1 MNSSVNMDGTDTL
14 NCPLRG
20 HWVSLRLVDERGDG
34 KPYAGLAYSLHDS
47 QEHHYSG
54 TLDEEGF
61 ALVKNIY
68 CGPAVLDLSAIYQGG
83 DQWYTALSRRNK
95 FPLPLTTLQVA
106 AEQSSCGPRRAPTEK
121 TYLAEERAFREQA
134 RFWRVEVSDF
144 AEATK
149 HLPDPDSD
157 WGPRPPAMLKL
168 NAGAAAQQLGVAL
181 SPNQHHVLEV
191 KALRAYSPLLS
202 RDKAFCALNAYHL
215 ALMGTFVYAPF
226 SKTKGW
232 KETYQSSPPP
242 YPEAG
247 SIGQVLREQLPR
259 MCLPT
264 QFDSAKPYH
273 LLCEEVPYSKR
284 LEVVPYDPDRY
295 QAEAAQGW
303 ENPEDVHFLYNE
315 ATETQ
320 AFITHNDRV
329 LLISIR
335 GTQELA
341 DFGRDAD
348 ARQVP
353 YTEGEG
359 QAHRGFYAAFVATKH
374 FVEKYLDTFY
384 TGEQTLM
391 VCGHSLGGAI
401 ALLTAEWLRRMPS
414 APQVILYTFGAPR
427 AGDQTFAQGANP
439 LTHHRLVNQHDPIP
453 AVPFIWMDAEWRMAL
468 LGSVVLLSAPPI
480 GATLLLGGLLNLQG
494 DPYEH
499 HGEQRH
505 FMSRKKGAAS
515 EASILW
521 QPGCAALAEQTCAQ
535 YAGAIDL
542 QGDMPKRVAFI
553 RQLASFNHH
562 SSDTGYSRS
571 ALTNLLRLNASLERG
586 GELFTQAEIDE
597 IRGHIHATDQVLE
610 NWQPKSFNEFR
621 WEVRR
626 RHDQRF
632 YGKSDLELRA
642 LYEQGIGL
650 ANELSRQQR
659 VQLSQAEQRLL
670 AQAQRKVTPESV
682 FGEHVAHEQL
692 AELVANWRAI
702 GDNRRAEQLAG
713 ADPARQ
719 TRPASALG

>member
-1 MNSSVNMDGTDTL
+1 MAAIQHANESEVL
-14 NCPLRG
+14 QCPLLL
-20 HWVSLRLVDERGDG
+20 HWVSFRLVDEHGHG
-34 KPYAGLAYSLHDS
+34 ASYAGLPYRVHDQQGQVYAGSLDS
-47 QEHHYSG
+47 DGY
-54 TLDEEGF
+54 
-61 ALVKNIY
+61 AKIANIY
-68 CGPAVLDLSAIYQGG
+68 CGPIVLDLPHL
-83 DQWYTALSRRNK
+83 TAGTEGTCYEELTIRK
-95 FPLPLTTLQVA
+95 AFKIPLTSLQVA
-106 AEQSSCGPRRAPTEK
+106 SEQSPCGPRQNGK
-121 TYLAEERAFREQA
+121 TYLAEERAAREQA

-149 HLPDPDSD
+149 HLPDPDND
-157 WGPRPPAMLKL
+157 WGPRPPAILKL
-168 NAGAAAQQLGVAL
+168 NSGAAAQQLGVAL

-215 ALMGTFVYAPF
+215 ALMTTFVYAPF
-226 SKTKGW
+226 SKAESEEGPYK
-232 KETYQSSPPP
+232 SSPPP
-242 YPEAG
+242 YTEPG
-247 SIGQVLREQLPR
+247 SIGQVLREQLAR
-259 MCLPT
+259 MQLPT
-264 QFDSAKPYH
+264 QFETAQPYH

-284 LEVVPYDPDRY
+284 LEVMPYDPARY
-295 QAEAAQGW
+295 QAEAADGW
-303 ENPEDVHFLYNE
+303 ENPEDVHFLFDE

-320 AFITHNDRV
+320 AFITHSDK
-329 LLISIR
+329 LILISIR
-335 GTQELA
+335 GTQGLA
-341 DFGRDAD
+341 DLGRDAD

-353 YTEGEG
+353 YVEGEG
-359 QAHRGFYAAFVATKH
+359 QAHRGFYEAFQATKR
-374 FVEKYLDTFY
+374 FVEQYLEAFY
-384 TGEQTLM
+384 TDGHTLV

-414 APQVILYTFGAPR
+414 SPQVILYTFGSPR
-427 AGDQTFAQGANP
+427 AGDRAFVQSASA
-439 LTHHRLVNQHDPIP
+439 LTHHRLVNRNDLIP
-453 AVPFIWMDAEWRMAL
+453 AVPFTWMDAEWRLAL

-480 GATLLLGGLLNLQG
+480 GATLLLGGLLNLKG

-505 FMSRKKGAAS
+505 FMPRKHGAGS
-515 EASILW
+515 ESAILW
-521 QPGCAALAEQTCAQ
+521 QPGCAALAEQACAQ

-542 QGDMPKRVAFI
+542 QGDMPERAALI
-553 RQLASFNHH
+553 RQAFSMDQH
-562 SSDTGYSRS
+562 SSNGGYSRS

-586 GELFTQAEIDE
+586 GDLFTQAEIAE
-597 IRGHIHATDQVLE
+597 IRGQIHQTDQILE
-610 NWQPKSFNEFR
+610 SWQPKSFNEFR

-719 TRPASALG
+719 TRPSSALG